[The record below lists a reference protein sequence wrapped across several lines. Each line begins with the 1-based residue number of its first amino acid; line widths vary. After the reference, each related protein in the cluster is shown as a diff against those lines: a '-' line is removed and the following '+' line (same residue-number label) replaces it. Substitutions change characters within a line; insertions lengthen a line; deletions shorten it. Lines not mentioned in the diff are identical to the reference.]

1 LISFNR
7 KGAVALIIL
16 SAPLRHCGKKKIM
29 KRKTTALLIGTILS
43 LSAFSQKTITG
54 SISDHQTSEPLPGA
68 HIRIEN
74 TFIATITS
82 SSGHFRIT
90 GLKPGDYKL
99 MVTYI
104 GYEMFSSIIN
114 ISNDTTLNISLK
126 PSAIMGSE
134 VIVTA
139 TRAADNSPTTY
150 STITRKE
157 IEQVN
162 LGQDMPYLLQTSPS
176 VVTTSDAGNG
186 IGYSNIRIRGTD
198 LTRINVTIN
207 GIPLND
213 SESHGV
219 WWVDLPDFASSAES
233 IQIQRGVGTST
244 NGAAAFGAS
253 VNIRTDDPEATPYSE
268 VSASAGSFD
277 TYKLTFKA
285 GTGLIKSKWAFD
297 GRFSRIYSGGYI
309 DRASADLYSYSLS
322 GGYFGKKSIVRLMV
336 VSGIE
341 ETYQA
346 WDGVPGYM
354 LDTNRTYNGLGAYYD
369 QDGNLKYY
377 NDQTDNYRQA
387 HYHLN
392 WLQDLG
398 KNWNLTTA
406 LHYTRGIGY
415 YEEYKMDQDLANYG
429 LDYPVIGDETIY
441 TTDLIRRRFLDNH
454 FYGFTFGLNFDEKNR
469 ITATIGGAVNY
480 YDGDHYGEVIWA
492 EYSPGLEKNYQWY
505 ESTAGKTDA
514 GLYGKINWQAAEKLS
529 LYGDLQ
535 LRGILY
541 SINGND
547 NDLRDITQD
556 HEYLFFN
563 PKIGAFLHLNDKN
576 EAYLSVSVGN
586 REPNRSTLID
596 ANPALPSPKPET
608 LYNLETGYRFSSR
621 SLSTSANLYGMYYHD
636 QLVLSGRINDVGDPV
651 MENVDKSYRAGVE
664 LALAVKILRNLRWDV
679 NTTFSSNK
687 ILDFTEYVDN
697 WDQWPNQVVTNLEKT
712 NIAFSPS
719 VTGSSILAW
728 EAVRNLNISFISKYV
743 GKQYID
749 NTSSEDRKLDP
760 YFVNDLLISYDL
772 KFKNIKQLGF
782 SLKINN
788 LFNAE
793 YESNA
798 WVYRYYTATGYG
810 KYDGFF
816 PQAGINFLA
825 GVDLRF

>member
-1 LISFNR
+1 MIISLMVSINMM
-7 KGAVALIIL
+7 GQLVIN
-16 SAPLRHCGKKKIM
+16 GKV
-29 KRKTTALLIGTILS
+29 TD
-43 LSAFSQKTITG
+43 QE
-54 SISDHQTSEPLPGA
+54 TSEPLAGA
-68 HIRIEN
+68 HIILEN
-74 TFIATITS
+74 TFMATVS
-82 SSGHFRIT
+82 SSTGTFKMS
-90 GLKPGDYKL
+90 GLKPGNYQ
-99 MVTYI
+99 VRISYI
-104 GYEMFSSIIN
+104 GYESFSALLHVN
-114 ISNDTTLNISLK
+114 KDTSLQIGLN

-157 IEQVN
+157 IGQVN

-186 IGYSNIRIRGTD
+186 IGYSNMRIRGTD

-253 VNIRTDDPEATPYSE
+253 VNIRTDDPETLPYSE

-285 GTGLIKSKWAFD
+285 GTGLIKNKWAFD

-309 DRASADLYSYSLS
+309 DRASADLNSYSLS
-322 GGYFGKKSIVRLMV
+322 GGYFGKKAIIRLMV

-369 QDGNLKYY
+369 EEGNLKYY
-377 NDQTDNYRQA
+377 KDQTDNYRQT

-392 WLQDLG
+392 WLQNLD
-398 KNWNLTTA
+398 KNWNLTSA

-415 YEEYKMDQDLANYG
+415 YEEYKMDQDFSGYG
-429 LDYPVIGDETIY
+429 LAYPVIGGETIY
-441 TTDLIRRRFLDNH
+441 STDLIRRRFLDNH
-454 FYGFTFGLNFDEKNR
+454 FYGFTFGLNYDDKNR

-480 YDGDHYGEVIWA
+480 YDGGHYGEVIWA
-492 EYSPGLEKNYQWY
+492 EYSSTLDKNYRWY

-514 GLYGKINWQAAEKLS
+514 NLYGKINWQAAEKLS

-535 LRGILY
+535 LRGIIY
-541 SINGND
+541 RIDGYD

-556 HEYLFFN
+556 HDYLFFN
-563 PKIGAFLHLNDKN
+563 PKIGAFLQFNDKN
-576 EAYLSVSVGN
+576 QAYLSVSVGN

-596 ANPALPSPKPET
+596 ANPALPEPKPET

-621 SLSTSANLYGMYYHD
+621 VMSASANLYGMYYHD
-636 QLVLSGRINDVGDPV
+636 QLVLTGRINDVGDPV

-664 LALAVKILRNLRWDV
+664 LAFAVKILRNLRWDV
-679 NTTFSSNK
+679 NTTLSSNK

-697 WDQWPNQVVTNLEKT
+697 WDQWPNQVVTNLGKT

-728 EAVRNLNISFISKYV
+728 EVIKDLNISFISKYV
-743 GKQYID
+743 GKQFID
-749 NTSSEDRKLDP
+749 NTSSDDRKLDP
-760 YFVNDLLISYDL
+760 YFVNDLLISYNL
-772 KFKNIKQLGF
+772 KPKNIRQLGF

-798 WVYRYYTATGYG
+798 WVYRYYTDTGFS
-810 KYDGFF
+810 KYDGYF
-816 PQAGINFLA
+816 PQAGINFLG